1 MISIIVKQDIPKR
14 VNTKGIVLIR
24 GLGEEL

>member
-1 MISIIVKQDIPKR
+1 MISITVKQDIPIC
-14 VNTKGIVLIR
+14 VNTKGIVWIR

>member
-1 MISIIVKQDIPKR
+1 MISITVKQDIPIC
-14 VNTKGIVLIR
+14 VNIKGIVWIQ